1 MEHGE
6 THQDETHPQEGTP
19 IASGLPQI
27 KGKQGD
33 ERRSFEEGYM
43 KFLMGNINISIEFS
57 VFVAKKKNS
66 YFTYCVIDSS
76 LGPMEIWPVQQ
87 MDVDTLVT
95 WKEDNLDS
103 GDWLRNI

>member
-57 VFVAKKKNS
+57 VFVAKKKKFLFHILCYWQLFRAHGNLAS
-66 YFTYCVIDSS
+66 PADGCGHFSD
-76 LGPMEIWPVQQ
+76 ME
-87 MDVDTLVT
+87 
-95 WKEDNLDS
+95 
-103 GDWLRNI
+103 RR

>member
-57 VFVAKKKNS
+57 VFVAKKKILIS
-66 YFTYCVIDSS
+66 HTV
-76 LGPMEIWPVQQ
+76 LL
-87 MDVDTLVT
+87 TAL
-95 WKEDNLDS
+95 
-103 GDWLRNI
+103 